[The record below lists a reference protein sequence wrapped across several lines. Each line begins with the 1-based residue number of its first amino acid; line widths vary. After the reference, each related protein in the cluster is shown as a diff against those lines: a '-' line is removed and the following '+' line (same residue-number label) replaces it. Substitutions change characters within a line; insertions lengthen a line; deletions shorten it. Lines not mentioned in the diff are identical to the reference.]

1 MVQICSLLHTCSVRR
16 LASFPVLSL
25 LRNSMKCNS
34 ASKECKCQ
42 VRVSSHCCAHC
53 LESEAVRATLGLE
66 PNFKSPTDSL
76 WGVEKLRG
84 EYTSPLINY
93 SYLHSFTE
101 KWGRG
106 GLVLTTGQQLWLCC
120 LIIESSIFYLDQDS
134 WLHLPTCLVIISI
147 FSSVTPVIYVG
158 GWHFSVSGLCFQ
170 PYWPLFIT
178 CSWAHLFP
186 AVSPPW
192 TISVS
197 LLMELLHL

>member
-1 MVQICSLLHTCSVRR
+1 MFGPCTLPRDQSSALVRKALVQICSLLHTCSVRR

-106 GLVLTTGQQLWLCC
+106 GASFNYWTAALAL
-120 LIIESSIFYLDQDS
+120 
-134 WLHLPTCLVIISI
+134 LPNN
-147 FSSVTPVIYVG
+147 
-158 GWHFSVSGLCFQ
+158 
-170 PYWPLFIT
+170 
-178 CSWAHLFP
+178 
-186 AVSPPW
+186 
-192 TISVS
+192 
-197 LLMELLHL
+197 